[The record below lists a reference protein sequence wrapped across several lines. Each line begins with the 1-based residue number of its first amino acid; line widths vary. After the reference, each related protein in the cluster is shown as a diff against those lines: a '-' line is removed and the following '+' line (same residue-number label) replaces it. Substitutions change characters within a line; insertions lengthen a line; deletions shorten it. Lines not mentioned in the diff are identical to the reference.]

1 MFTQKNNRNYKNNRN
16 NEKYKKENFSN
27 ILRHFPRIELPYE
40 KSIHNKV
47 QSDIYMLIPKG
58 KKCFLWFKNYNN
70 KQFCFMMM
78 INLKNKKITSISS
91 KITSFDPILC
101 SGTGTILYGTSFEI
115 KENKCFHIENI
126 FYYKGHNLCKY
137 NQYEKLKHINEL
149 MNYNISQHRIINNQ
163 LTIGTPVI
171 SKDIEKLYKIGA
183 NIPYQIYSIQHRL
196 LFQNKTFL
204 NLIYKNKQKLHKIY
218 HIKAT
223 IINDIYDLY
232 ELDNTELKKSGTAY
246 IPDYKTS
253 VFMNRIFRNIK
264 ENENLDALEESDDE
278 EEFENTSIDKFVDLT
293 KCEKLKCVYN
303 NKFNGWV
310 PIEHL
315 EN

>member
-1 MFTQKNNRNYKNNRN
+1 M
-16 NEKYKKENFSN
+16 
-27 ILRHFPRIELPYE
+27 
-40 KSIHNKV
+40 
-47 QSDIYMLIPKG
+47 
-58 KKCFLWFKNYNN
+58 
-70 KQFCFMMM
+70 
-78 INLKNKKITSISS
+78 
-91 KITSFDPILC
+91 
-101 SGTGTILYGTSFEI
+101 
-115 KENKCFHIENI
+115 
-126 FYYKGHNLCKY
+126 
-137 NQYEKLKHINEL
+137 
-149 MNYNISQHRIINNQ
+149 
-163 LTIGTPVI
+163 
-171 SKDIEKLYKIGA
+171 
-183 NIPYQIYSIQHRL
+183 
-196 LFQNKTFL
+196 
-204 NLIYKNKQKLHKIY
+204 HKIY

-278 EEFENTSIDKFVDLT
+278 EEFENTSIDKFVDLN